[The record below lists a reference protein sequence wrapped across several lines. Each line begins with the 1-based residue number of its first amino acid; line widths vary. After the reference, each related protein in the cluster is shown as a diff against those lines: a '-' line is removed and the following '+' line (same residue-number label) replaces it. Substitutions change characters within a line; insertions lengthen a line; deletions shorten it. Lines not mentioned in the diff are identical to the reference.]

1 MASSLQDIEQQAE
14 REELERRM
22 TEAYLRALETKVKP
36 DRGAE
41 RRLSRRWR
49 RGRFWHR
56 RTAACPWAMLRALSA
71 RCRPQDSSLEIL
83 SELVP
88 YEDPKV
94 QALEAKLKEK
104 SE

>member
-1 MASSLQDIEQQAE
+1 VAQSGVFGDGGCAGGSGVGGP
-14 REELERRM
+14 
-22 TEAYLRALETKVKP
+22 AYGLRLVRALRV
-36 DRGAE
+36 
-41 RRLSRRWR
+41 
-49 RGRFWHR
+49 
-56 RTAACPWAMLRALSA
+56 